1 MKVASPLIIHEKL
14 PPTKLSG
21 NFVSKPTF
29 QVVIVDYYFY
39 SFDTKDGLSYIAPQK
54 KGISLNK
61 MKIARQTVEIVL
73 SLGGRINDRRE
84 ELF

>member
-1 MKVASPLIIHEKL
+1 MKVASPLIHEKL
-14 PPTKLSG
+14 PPTNYPEISSG
-21 NFVSKPTF
+21 KPTF